1 MTLEQIRTTRA
12 RFAFNEITGKLIQF
26 FETGLPEKRIHVW
39 IEGDNSPKTF
49 FLSLFAEEEIA
60 KNWTPIFSA
69 HDADEVIH
77 AYRVKLAGVGNCSGE
92 VER

>member
-1 MTLEQIRTTRA
+1 MTLDQIRTTRA
-12 RFAFNEITGKLIQF
+12 SFAFNEITGKLIQF

-60 KNWTPIFSA
+60 KNWTPLSP
-69 HDADEVIH
+69 HEADEVIH
-77 AYRVKLAGVGNCSGE
+77 AYHEKLAGAGNRVGESEG
-92 VER
+92 